1 MKYLLVLHLCSFL
14 TQTCPGMVHPQG
26 KYDSWKECA
35 IAGYKISGDT
45 MATIPKDKI
54 NKGKLAIKFECIEIK
69 EKSTPL

>member
-14 TQTCPGMVHPQG
+14 TQTCPGMVYPQG

-35 IAGYKISGDT
+35 IAGYTISGDT
-45 MATIPKDKI
+45 MATMPKDQI

-69 EKSTPL
+69 ESTPL

>member
-1 MKYLLVLHLCSFL
+1 
-14 TQTCPGMVHPQG
+14 MVHPQG
-26 KYDSWKECA
+26 EYDSWKECA

-45 MATIPKDKI
+45 MATMPKDKI